1 MNDKILQITI
11 ASHFFKITRISP
23 RAKQVVESFARK
35 YIQKGLVRLPN
46 GRYIN
51 EGVKVYAAATSDRE
65 EYRFH
70 INQLNAFKE
79 HLAFN
84 SVTSNLFNETILPI
98 PESEDIE
105 LKVKPQWIPRDYQI
119 PVIEYLTET
128 NDNRAKLVGIQTGQ
142 GKSLSAMLA
151 IAKIAKRVV
160 IIIKPMYIE
169 KWVDDINKTFEIDKE
184 DVLVIKGS
192 ANLITL
198 IDLAQSGLLDSK
210 FIIISNK
217 TFQNWISL
225 YEKHRDGIE
234 HFGYTTKPET
244 FFSDLRAGVR
254 LIDEVHMDFHL
265 CFKIDLYTNIER
277 TISLSATLVSNDDFV
292 ASMHE
297 IMHPTKTRYALQK
310 LNKYINS
317 YNVTYTFKH
326 PDRIR
331 TMEYGGI
338 TYSHTAFEKSILR
351 QHETLMNYFNLINY
365 VIQIG
370 FLKCIR
376 KKKKV
381 LIFCSTI
388 DMCTAL
394 VKHLTRLYP
403 QYNVKRYVAEDNYQ
417 THLMDSDICVS
428 TLGSSGTAVDIPD
441 LTNVILTVAVDSI
454 QSNIQSLGRLRQL
467 GENDR
472 TEFHFLTCLD
482 VPKHIEYSIRK
493 KDMLSRYAKSFSEV
507 FSRFNL

>member
-23 RAKQVVESFARK
+23 RAKQVVESFARN
-35 YIQKGLVRLPN
+35 YVQKGLVRLPG

-51 EGVKVYAAATSDRE
+51 EGVKVFAAATSDRE

-70 INQLNAFKE
+70 INQYKPFLE
-79 HLAFN
+79 HLAFKH
-84 SVTSNLFNETILPI
+84 VTPNLYDVIQLPI
-98 PESEDIE
+98 PESENVD
-105 LKVKPQWIPRDYQI
+105 LKVKPNWIPRDYQI
-119 PVIEYLTET
+119 PVIDYLSET
-128 NDNRAKLVGIQTGQ
+128 NDNRAKLVGIQTGL

-151 IAKIAKRVV
+151 MAAIGKRVV

-169 KWVDDINKTFEIDKE
+169 KWVDDIYKTYDIVPE

-192 ANLITL
+192 ANLLAL
-198 IDLAQSGLLDSK
+198 IDLAQSGLLECK

-225 YEKHRDGIE
+225 HEKLRDGTSNL
-234 HFGYTTKPET
+234 GYTSQPET
-244 FFSDLRAGVR
+244 FFADVRAGVR

-277 TISLSATLVSNDDFV
+277 SISLSATLVSNDDFI
-292 ASMHE
+292 AKMHE
-297 IMHPTKTRYALQK
+297 VMHPTKTRYALQK
-310 LNKYINS
+310 IEKYINS
-317 YNVTYTFKH
+317 YNVTYTFKQ
-326 PDRIR
+326 PDKIR
-331 TMEYGGI
+331 TTEYGGL
-338 TYSHTAFEKSILR
+338 TYSHTAFEKSIQR
-351 QHETLMNYFNLINY
+351 HHETLMNYFNLINY

-370 FLKCIR
+370 FLKCNR
-376 KKKKV
+376 SKKKL

-394 VKHLTRLYP
+394 VKHLSKLYP
-403 QYNVKRYVAEDNYQ
+403 QYNVKRYVAEDDYQ
-417 THLMDSDICVS
+417 TNLLDSDICVS
-428 TLGSSGTAVDIPD
+428 TLGSSGTAVDIPN

-454 QSNIQSLGRLRQL
+454 QSNIQSLGRLRKL

-493 KDMLSRYAKSFSEV
+493 KDMLSRYAKTYAEV
-507 FSRFNL
+507 FSRFTL